1 MSPTLD
7 GDIAQHTIILT
18 LGYTAHELCRAEQDS
33 FRHQCVLLPH
43 WTGPDRMY
51 HFGDDWYTGGA
62 PALPSACQGPLLQL
76 DQVGKCME
84 MRQVCLL
91 CACAV
96 ARRLS

>member
-62 PALPSACQGPLLQL
+62 
-76 DQVGKCME
+76 
-84 MRQVCLL
+84 LL
-91 CACAV
+91 CAVLLKVRCSSWIRRACSWKCATCAYCVPAV
-96 ARRLS
+96 ARRLC